1 LGQKKEKT
9 MIEKCIVQGCESLS
23 EDTHRM
29 YPDSE
34 IERLRSGFH
43 ARVVGDLKDG
53 LLTYAEIAYKYGIS
67 AATVYHLAR
76 KHGCRHRADS
86 APQQR
91 ELK

>member
-1 LGQKKEKT
+1 
-9 MIEKCIVQGCESLS
+9 
-23 EDTHRM
+23 M

-67 AATVYHLAR
+67 AATVYQLAR
-76 KHGCRHRADS
+76 KYGCRHRADS
-86 APQQR
+86 APPQVPQESR
-91 ELK
+91 SASFVKDLVLER